1 MKIRN
6 HTQGSAKVLMSLFVS
21 YMLMIS
27 CFTHTHVVNG
37 VTIAHSHP
45 YAFWKKDAA
54 KKLLTQLDDAA
65 SSDKKDSSN
74 HEHSEDAIVWID
86 LISHFVSADL
96 PAVWTVDVP
105 VRTVPVLY
113 AELQVPTHNT
123 DPPSCVFLRGPPA
136 LV

>member
-1 MKIRN
+1 MKNRN
-6 HTQGSAKVLMSLFVS
+6 HIQGRAKMLVSLFVG

-45 YAFWKKDAA
+45 YAFWKKDAVKDILAA
-54 KKLLTQLDDAA
+54 KKDSA
-65 SSDKKDSSN
+65 SSDQKGNSN
-74 HEHSEDAIVWID
+74 HEHSEEAIVWID
-86 LISHFVSADL
+86 LISHFVSAEL
-96 PAVWTVDVP
+96 PAVWTVEVP
-105 VRTVPVLY
+105 VRTVLVEY
-113 AELQVPTHNT
+113 AAFQVSTHNT

>member
-6 HTQGSAKVLMSLFVS
+6 HIQGSAQVLLSLFIS

-45 YAFWKKDAA
+45 YAFWKKDVA
-54 KKLLTQLDDAA
+54 KKLLAQSDDAT
-65 SSDKKDSSN
+65 SSDDKGSSN
-74 HEHSEDAIVWID
+74 HEHSEDALVWID
-86 LISHFVSADL
+86 LISHFVSAEL
-96 PAVWTVDVP
+96 PAVWTVEVP
-105 VRTVPVLY
+105 VRTILVEY
-113 AELQVPTHNT
+113 AELHVSTHHT

>member
-6 HTQGSAKVLMSLFVS
+6 HIQGSAQVLVSLFVS

-54 KKLLTQLDDAA
+54 QKLLAKYTTES
-65 SSDKKDSSN
+65 SSDKGTSN
-74 HEHSEDAIVWID
+74 HKHSQDAIVLID

-113 AELQVPTHNT
+113 AALQTPTHST